1 MPSPV
6 LSDSSYHIMGQVRR
20 AQHTFVFKSYR
31 KLELEGSEI
40 CIMAPRALWLIRS
53 KAISIFRY
61 NQVESH

>member
-1 MPSPV
+1 MNHCCGEDAKERKSDGPEPSPV

-40 CIMAPRALWLIRS
+40 CIMA
-53 KAISIFRY
+53 
-61 NQVESH
+61 